1 MNHSLN
7 KMETQNSIVEI
18 KAQEVAEPEAKI
30 IGTLAIRTVDDLSR
44 IAKMCANSGY
54 FQDAQ
59 TPTQAGVKIL
69 TGMELG
75 ITPIA
80 SMTGIHVISGKPVI
94 SAGLMAGI
102 IKRSPIYDYRVRKL
116 TNTECFIEFFE
127 LLPQKE
133 SLGFSNFTMDD
144 AKQSGALSG
153 KNSHTWTK
161 YPRNMLFAR
170 AISNGIKWFC
180 PDLFIAPVYTADELG
195 RATNEEGDMID
206 ESSAMNRREYMQ

>member
-1 MNHSLN
+1 
-7 KMETQNSIVEI
+7 METENAIIEV
-18 KAQEVAEPEAKI
+18 KAQEVVEPEAKV
-30 IGTLAIRTVDDLSR
+30 IGTLAIRNVDDLSR
-44 IAKMCANSGY
+44 IAKMCAGSGY

-80 SMTGIHVISGKPVI
+80 SMTGVHVINGKPVI

-102 IKRSPIYDYRVRKL
+102 VQRSKLFKYKLERL
-116 TNTECFIEFFE
+116 TNTECFIEFIE
-127 LLPQKE
+127 LIPEKQ
-133 SLGFSNFTMDD
+133 SLGFSTFTMDD

-153 KNSHTWTK
+153 KNAHTWNK

-170 AISNGIKWFC
+170 AMSNGIKWFC
-180 PDLFIAPVYTADELG
+180 PSLFITPVYTADELG
-195 RATNEEGDMID
+195 NETDEEGNIIK
-206 ESSAMNRREYMQ
+206 

>member
-1 MNHSLN
+1 
-7 KMETQNSIVEI
+7 MENQNAIIEVT
-18 KAQEVAEPEAKI
+18 AQEVVEPEAKV
-30 IGTLAIRTVDDLSR
+30 IGTLAIRNVDDLSR

-59 TPTQAGVKIL
+59 TATQAGVKIL

-80 SMTGIHVISGKPVI
+80 SMTGIHVINGKPVI

-102 IKRSPIYDYRVRKL
+102 IKRSPVYDYRLKKL
-116 TNTECFIEFFE
+116 TNTECFIEFLE

-133 SLGFSNFTMDD
+133 SLGFSNFTIDD

-153 KNSHTWTK
+153 KNAHTWTK

-180 PDLFIAPVYTADELG
+180 PDLFITPVYTADELG
-195 RATNEEGDMID
+195 NATDEEGNIIK
-206 ESSAMNRREYMQ
+206 

>member
-1 MNHSLN
+1 
-7 KMETQNSIVEI
+7 MEIQNSIIEV

-30 IGTLAIRTVDDLSR
+30 IGTLAIRNVDDLSR

-59 TPTQAGVKIL
+59 TATQAGVKIL

-75 ITPIA
+75 ITPMA

-94 SAGLMAGI
+94 SASLMAGI
-102 IKRSPIYDYRVRKL
+102 IKRSPMYDYRVKRL
-116 TNTECFIEFFE
+116 TNTECFVEFLE

-133 SLGFSNFTMDD
+133 SLGISTFTIED
-144 AKQSGALSG
+144 ARTSGALSG

-180 PDLFIAPVYTADELG
+180 PDLFITPVYTADELG
-195 RATNEEGDMID
+195 NATDEEGNLIK
-206 ESSAMNRREYMQ
+206 